1 MIVYITQKTIIK
13 LSADEIKQLVIH
25 DLEQRGY
32 RVDQIQSNIETV
44 YDGCFGDTGTDTFTG
59 MTITANVE
67 NEEDEIN

>member
-44 YDGCFGDTGTDTFTG
+44 YDGFGDPGTDTFTG